1 MLSCLPAVKSRRLFH
16 FSCLGLSAG
25 SIGAMDILPAPKANS
40 YICKGGN
47 SLMMS
52 TGCPDRKAVWRCG
65 FLSPALV
72 VALTLGG
79 SACLWRQTSAT
90 SDNAAETVKVLFRQ
104 FSASVTAI
112 GAVKPQVGAEVKVG
126 SRVSGRVLRLHA
138 NIKDQVRKGQ
148 VIAELEKA
156 DLEAI
161 VAQSQAEAQ
170 FAEAK
175 LAALDA
181 LFPKEVARAETDVA
195 RWDATVI
202 LARKDFG
209 RQQDLLKKKLATQVD
224 ADQAQEQLAVS
235 EAQLA
240 TARRALDL
248 VRAQYAENLKQA
260 QAERDRDQAA
270 LTNAHVQLSYAVI
283 TAPISGVI
291 GSVSTQEG
299 ETVAAGLNA
308 PTFVTIIDLAKLQ
321 VEAYVDEVDIGKVKV
336 GQHVV
341 FTVDAFP
348 ADDFEGKVVAI
359 YPKATIQDN
368 VVKYVVAVEI
378 VTPYEGRL
386 RPEMTTSV
394 GIQLESRRV
403 LAIPSSAVRREGG
416 KHFVLLSVNGR
427 PEPHEV
433 RLGWKD
439 GPWTEV
445 AGGLS
450 EGQEIFLDLP
460 GTEKGKN

>member
-1 MLSCLPAVKSRRLFH
+1 MRPLTIRELQSQNGVAE
-16 FSCLGLSAG
+16 
-25 SIGAMDILPAPKANS
+25 
-40 YICKGGN
+40 
-47 SLMMS
+47 MS
-52 TGCPDRKAVWRCG
+52 FQFADRKSTWRRWL
-65 FLSPALV
+65 FSTALAA
-72 VALTLGG
+72 ALALGG
-79 SACLWRQTSAT
+79 PACSRKQTSAT
-90 SDNAAETVKVLFRQ
+90 TENAVETVKVTRRQ

-126 SRVSGRVLRLHA
+126 SRISGRVMRLHA
-138 NIKDQVRKGQ
+138 NIKDQVHKGQ
-148 VIAELEKA
+148 MIAELEKA

-161 VAQSQAEAQ
+161 VAQCRAEAR

-175 LAALDA
+175 LASLDE

-202 LARKDFG
+202 LARKDLE
-209 RQQDLLKKKLATQVD
+209 RQQDLLQRKFASQVD
-224 ADQAQEQLAVS
+224 FDQAQERLAVS

-240 TARRALDL
+240 ATRRDLDL
-248 VRAQYAENLKQA
+248 MRVQYAENLKQSE
-260 QAERDRDQAA
+260 AERDRDRAA
-270 LTNAHVQLSYAVI
+270 LANAQVQLSYAGI

-308 PTFVTIIDLAKLQ
+308 PTFVTIIDLARLQ
-321 VEAYVDEVDIGKVKV
+321 VEAYVDEVDIGKIKV
-336 GQHVV
+336 GQQVV

-348 ADDFEGKVVAI
+348 ADDFAGKVVAI

-394 GIQLESRRV
+394 SIQLESRQV
-403 LAIPSSAVRREGG
+403 LAIPSSAVQREGG
-416 KHFVLLSVNGR
+416 KHFVFLSVNGR
-427 PEPHEV
+427 PELREV
-433 RLGWKD
+433 RLGWKF
-439 GPWTEV
+439 GPWAEV
-445 AGGLS
+445 AGGLT

-460 GTEKGKN
+460 ETEKEKK

>member
-1 MLSCLPAVKSRRLFH
+1 MSSRSPDWKSIWKRWILSSVL
-16 FSCLGLSAG
+16 AG
-25 SIGAMDILPAPKANS
+25 
-40 YICKGGN
+40 
-47 SLMMS
+47 
-52 TGCPDRKAVWRCG
+52 
-65 FLSPALV
+65 
-72 VALTLGG
+72 TLAI
-79 SACLWRQTSAT
+79 SMFACQWRQTSGT
-90 SDNAAETVKVLFRQ
+90 SETAAEIVKVTRQQ
-104 FSASVTAI
+104 FSTSVTAI

-126 SRVSGRVLRLHA
+126 SRISGRVMRLHA

-148 VIAELEKA
+148 VIAELEQA
-156 DLEAI
+156 DLEAL
-161 VAQSQAEAQ
+161 VAQSRAEAR

-175 LAALDA
+175 LEALGE

-202 LARKDFG
+202 LAHKDFG
-209 RQQDLLKKKLATQVD
+209 RQQDLLKNKVASQVD

-240 TARRALDL
+240 TARRSLDL
-248 VRAQYAENLKQA
+248 MRAQHAENLKQA
-260 QAERDRDQAA
+260 QVELERDRAA
-270 LTNAHVQLSYAVI
+270 LANAQVQLSYAVI

-321 VEAYVDEVDIGKVKV
+321 VEAYVDEVDIGKIKV
-336 GQHVV
+336 GQQVV

-348 ADDFEGKVVAI
+348 ASDFEGKVVAI

-394 GIQLESRRV
+394 GIQLESRTV

-416 KHFVLLSVNGR
+416 KHSVLLSVNGR
-427 PEPHEV
+427 PESREV

-445 AGGLS
+445 AGGLT

-460 GTEKGKN
+460 ETEKGEK

>member
-1 MLSCLPAVKSRRLFH
+1 M
-16 FSCLGLSAG
+16 SA
-25 SIGAMDILPAPKANS
+25 K
-40 YICKGGN
+40 
-47 SLMMS
+47 
-52 TGCPDRKAVWRCG
+52 CPDRKAAWRRG
-65 FLSPALV
+65 SLSPVLA
-72 VALTLGG
+72 VALILGG
-79 SACLWRQTSAT
+79 SACLWKQTSAT
-90 SDNAAETVKVLFRQ
+90 NEKTAATVKVTRRQ

-126 SRVSGRVLRLHA
+126 SRISGRVMRLHA
-138 NIKDQVRKGQ
+138 NIKDVVRKGQ

-161 VAQSQAEAQ
+161 VAQTQAEAR

-175 LAALDA
+175 LAALDE

-195 RWDATVI
+195 RWDATVM
-202 LARKDFG
+202 LARKDLE
-209 RQQDLLKKKLATQVD
+209 RQRYLMEEKLAMQVTV
-224 ADQAQEQLAVS
+224 DQAQEQLAVS
-235 EAQLA
+235 GAQLA
-240 TARRALDL
+240 AARRALDL
-248 VRAQYAENLKQA
+248 MRAQHAENLKQA
-260 QAERDRDQAA
+260 QAERDRDRAA
-270 LTNAHVQLSYAVI
+270 LNNAQVQLSYAVI

-308 PTFVTIIDLAKLQ
+308 PTFVTIVDLARLQ
-321 VEAYVDEVDIGKVKV
+321 VEAYVDEVDIGKVKT
-336 GQHVV
+336 GQRVV

-348 ADDFEGKVVAI
+348 ADDFSGKVVAI

-394 GIQLESRRV
+394 SIHLESRQV

-416 KHFVLLSVNGR
+416 KHLVLLSVNGR
-427 PEPHEV
+427 PEPREV

-460 GTEKGKN
+460 EKEKGKE

>member
-1 MLSCLPAVKSRRLFH
+1 MPVRSPGRAEMISQNADRKKIRWRLILVPGLALALAFSGSSCLRGKKSAADENA
-16 FSCLGLSAG
+16 SETA
-25 SIGAMDILPAPKANS
+25 
-40 YICKGGN
+40 
-47 SLMMS
+47 
-52 TGCPDRKAVWRCG
+52 
-65 FLSPALV
+65 V
-72 VALTLGG
+72 VA
-79 SACLWRQTSAT
+79 R
-90 SDNAAETVKVLFRQ
+90 RQ
-104 FSASVTAI
+104 FSASVKAI

-126 SRVSGRVLRLHA
+126 SRLSGRVMRLHA

-148 VIAELEKA
+148 IIAELEKA

-161 VAQSQAEAQ
+161 VAQNRAEAR

-175 LAALDA
+175 LMSLDE
-181 LFPKEVARAETDVA
+181 LFPKEMAKAETDVA
-195 RWDATVI
+195 RWEATVI
-202 LARKDFG
+202 LARKDLE
-209 RQQDLLKKKLATQVD
+209 RQGELLRQKFISQAD
-224 ADQAQEQLAVS
+224 ADQAQERLAVS

-240 TARRALDL
+240 TAHRTLDL
-248 VRAQYAENLKQA
+248 ARAQYAENIKQA
-260 QAERDRDQAA
+260 EAERDRDRAA
-270 LTNAHVQLSYAVI
+270 LANARVQLSYAVI

-308 PTFVTIIDLAKLQ
+308 PTFVTIIDLARLQ

-336 GQHVV
+336 GLPVV

-348 ADDFEGKVVAI
+348 SDDFGGRVVAI

-368 VVKYVVAVEI
+368 VVKYIVAVEI

-394 GIQLESRRV
+394 DIQLESRQV

-416 KHFVLLSVNGR
+416 KHYVLLSVDGK
-427 PEPHEV
+427 PELREV

-445 AGGLS
+445 ADGLT

-460 GTEKGKN
+460 GPDEAKK